1 MRVVTCLNFIAGAI
15 CIAGIIAGLV
25 IQFLNRKKIEDD
37 SSSAIMFYF
46 TTHIAA
52 LSYDEVQADY
62 ANVASRIQK
71 QLESALS
78 DSTNKNEKKRVKRE
92 TCCGGATV
100 TVLGIAEDPQGGV
113 TVMSGISYT
122 ASRAP
127 SVNEI
132 KAKINSIPGTTVVK
146 AIGEDEI
153 ILCAHSD
160 TVLLIQTYRLF
171 VAETITTVFHPET
184 TCPPCPSPD
193 ACPPTPPCPT
203 PDTKPTIPVGLPCK
217 VDIGILF
224 DSSSAVS
231 RASFQKMTDFVRKQL
246 VPSWIIGP
254 QSTEAVIGAYADS
267 SVAWKSR
274 TFEYADNA
282 GLESDLQDLSREQEL
297 GKPSIQRALVEMI
310 STAKN
315 RRKGTK
321 LVTVLFTYTSDAAD
335 VDAAR
340 KSADELTQNDDTLI
354 VVGVGNGVDMH
365 LLSTLGAF
373 TIQAS
378 NFDETTAVQINGA
391 VCIGK
396 PTQPGLPTHSPIVPT
411 FPPQLLCDT
420 DVAVFLDASTAV
432 SEQEYEEDPVISH
445 DITGCYVHYPYDYVV
460 LKEVRFLQEKL
471 SKRWTPN
478 PYWTELAI
486 AAYGSEGAHIYG
498 NFKYETVEDY
508 EHDLENLTNH
518 YPLGSPSFQRYF
530 LFNILACFVSRRRL
544 EKRQPFGCRQPFRCE
559 YYNPYDSHISMN
571 CFPTTVMVPLATLK
585 KNLIR
590 KRYLNWDRTFVV

>member
-37 SSSAIMFYF
+37 SSNAIMFYF

-71 QLESALS
+71 QV
-78 DSTNKNEKKRVKRE
+78 NELIASYIYYVY
-92 TCCGGATV
+92 
-100 TVLGIAEDPQGGV
+100 LGIAEDPQGGV

-146 AIGEDEI
+146 AIDTQELNGAPPSEQ
-153 ILCAHSD
+153 LCSPSKC
-160 TVLLIQTYRLF
+160 I
-171 VAETITTVFHPET
+171 AETITTVFHPET

-432 SEQEYEEDPVISH
+432 SEQEYEE
-445 DITGCYVHYPYDYVV
+445 
-460 LKEVRFLQEKL
+460 EVRFLQEKL

-571 CFPTTVMVPLATLK
+571 CFPTTVMVPLATHK